1 MCTVRVTGYEAM
13 SAITV
18 FDFSMQNSQ
27 VMKLTSVRLLLV
39 LLFSIIQSYSVCS
52 TENQLKLVL
61 HTRKQ
66 TSNFS

>member
-1 MCTVRVTGYEAM
+1 MCTVRVAGYEAM

-39 LLFSIIQSYSVCS
+39 LTNIIQSYSVRS

-66 TSNFS
+66 TNNFS

>member
-1 MCTVRVTGYEAM
+1 MCTVRVAGYEAM

-39 LLFSIIQSYSVCS
+39 LTSIIQSYSVCS

-66 TSNFS
+66 TNNFS